1 MANYINKLVVGNE
14 VKFDLT
20 GDTVAPN
27 TLLTGT
33 TAHDKSGAQI
43 TGTCSYDSDTS
54 DATVA
59 VAEILKDKT
68 AYARGA
74 KIVGTMPDNGAK
86 NYAISNL
93 NDQSI
98 TMGFYDGSGKISIDS
113 TEKAKIIP
121 TNIKNGVSILGV
133 QGTMTGQE
141 SVRIQSKSATPDF
154 TIQSILPDDGY
165 DYLAE
170 VTVLKIPMREKA
182 NSAGG
187 ITLTIGGYNGN

>member
-1 MANYINKLVVGNE
+1 MSKYVNKLVVGNQ

-27 TLLTGT
+27 TLLTGA

-74 KIVGTMPDNGAK
+74 KIVGTMPNNGAK
-86 NYAISNL
+86 NYTISDL

-113 TEKAKIIP
+113 TEKAKIVP
-121 TNIKNGVSILGV
+121 ANIKNGVSILGV

-141 SVRIQSKSATPDF
+141 DLNIQSKNVTPNF
-154 TIQSILPDDGY
+154 TVQTILPDDGY
-165 DYLAE
+165 DYLAQ
-170 VTVLKIPMREKA
+170 VMVRPIPMTESA
-182 NSAGG
+182 NTAGG
-187 ITLTIGGYNGN
+187 LTLTIGG

>member
-33 TAHDKSGAQI
+33 TAHDKTGAQI

-74 KIVGTMPDNGAK
+74 KIVGTMPNNGAK
-86 NYAISNL
+86 NYTISDL
-93 NDQSI
+93 NDQTISL
-98 TMGFYDGSGKISIDS
+98 GFYDGSGKISIDS
-113 TEKAKIIP
+113 AEKAKIIP
-121 TNIKNGVSILGV
+121 ANIKNGVSILGV

-141 SVRIQSKSATPDF
+141 DLNIQSKTITPTF
-154 TIQSILPDDGY
+154 AAQTILPDEGY
-165 DYLAE
+165 DYLSQVVVSA
-170 VTVLKIPMREKA
+170 IPMTESE
-182 NSAGG
+182 NTAGG
-187 ITLTIGGYNGN
+187 LTLTIGG

>member
-1 MANYINKLVVGNE
+1 MSKYVNKLVVGND

-27 TLLTGT
+27 TLLTGA

-43 TGTCSYDSDTS
+43 TGTCTYDSDTS

-74 KIVGTMPDNGAK
+74 KIVGTMPNNGAK
-86 NYAISNL
+86 NYTISNL
-93 NDQSI
+93 NDQTISL
-98 TMGFYDGSGKISIDS
+98 GFYDGSGKISIDS
-113 TEKAKIIP
+113 AEKAKIIP
-121 TNIKNGVSILGV
+121 ANIKNGVSILGV

-141 SVRIQSKSATPDF
+141 DLQVQSKTVAPTF
-154 TIQSILPDDGY
+154 AAQTILPDDGY
-165 DYLAE
+165 DYLSQVVVSA
-170 VTVLKIPMREKA
+170 IPMTESE
-182 NSAGG
+182 NTAGG
-187 ITLTIGGYNGN
+187 LTLTIGG

>member
-33 TAHDKSGAQI
+33 TAHDKTGAQI

-68 AYARGA
+68 AYARGS
-74 KIVGTMPDNGAK
+74 KIVGTMPNNGAK
-86 NYAISNL
+86 NYTISDL
-93 NDQSI
+93 NDQTISL
-98 TMGFYDGSGKISIDS
+98 GFYDGSGKIIFDS
-113 TEKAKIIP
+113 AEKAKIIP
-121 TNIKNGVSILGV
+121 TNIKNGVSILGIL
-133 QGTMTGQE
+133 GTMTGQE
-141 SVRIQSKSATPDF
+141 DLKVQSKTVTPTF
-154 TIQSILPDDGY
+154 TTQTILPDSGF
-165 DYLAE
+165 DYLSQVVVSAIS
-170 VTVLKIPMREKA
+170 VTESE

-187 ITLTIGGYNGN
+187 LTLTIGG

>member
-33 TAHDKSGAQI
+33 TAHDKTGAQI

-74 KIVGTMPDNGAK
+74 KIVGTMPNNGAK
-86 NYAISNL
+86 NYTISNL
-93 NDQSI
+93 NDQTI
-98 TMGFYDGSGKISIDS
+98 AMGFYDGSGKISFDS
-113 TEKAKIIP
+113 AEKAKIIP
-121 TNIKNGVSILGV
+121 ANIKNGVSILGV

-141 SVRIQSKSATPDF
+141 SVTVQSKTITPTF
-154 TIQSILPDDGY
+154 TTQTILPDGGY
-165 DYLAE
+165 DYLSQVVVSA
-170 VTVLKIPMREKA
+170 IPMTESA
-182 NSAGG
+182 NTAGG
-187 ITLTIGGYNGN
+187 LTLTIGG

>member
-33 TAHDKSGAQI
+33 TAHDKTGAQI

-74 KIVGTMPDNGAK
+74 KIVGTMPNNGAK
-86 NYAISNL
+86 NYTISNL

-98 TMGFYDGSGKISIDS
+98 TMGFYDGSGKISFDS
-113 TEKAKIIP
+113 AEKAKIIP
-121 TNIKNGVSILGV
+121 ANIKNGVSILGV

-141 SVRIQSKSATPDF
+141 SITVQSKTITPTF
-154 TIQSILPDDGY
+154 TAQTILPDSGY
-165 DYLAE
+165 DYLSQVVVSA
-170 VTVLKIPMREKA
+170 IPMTESE
-182 NSAGG
+182 NTAGG
-187 ITLTIGGYNGN
+187 LTLTIGG

>member
-33 TAHDKSGAQI
+33 TAHDKTGAQI

-74 KIVGTMPDNGAK
+74 KIVGTMPSSGAK
-86 NYAISNL
+86 NYTISDL

-98 TMGFYDGSGKISIDS
+98 IMGFYDGSGKISIDS

-121 TNIKNGVSILGV
+121 ANIKNGVSILGV

-141 SVRIQSKSATPDF
+141 DLNIQSKTVTPTF
-154 TIQSILPDDGY
+154 TAQTILPDDGY
-165 DYLAE
+165 DYLSQVVVSA
-170 VTVLKIPMREKA
+170 IPVSESE
-182 NSAGG
+182 NTAGG
-187 ITLTIGGYNGN
+187 LTLTIGG

>member
-1 MANYINKLVVGNE
+1 MSKYVNKLVVGNE

-27 TLLTGT
+27 TLLTGA

-74 KIVGTMPDNGAK
+74 KIVGTMPNNGAK
-86 NYAISNL
+86 NYSISDL
-93 NDQSI
+93 NDQTISL
-98 TMGFYDGSGKISIDS
+98 GFYDGSGKISIDS
-113 TEKAKIIP
+113 AEKAKIIP
-121 TNIKNGVSILGV
+121 ANIKNGVSILGV

-141 SVRIQSKSATPDF
+141 DLNIQSKTITPTF
-154 TIQSILPDDGY
+154 TAQTILPDEGY
-165 DYLAE
+165 DYLSQVVVSA
-170 VTVLKIPMREKA
+170 IPMTESE
-182 NSAGG
+182 NTAGG
-187 ITLTIGGYNGN
+187 LTLTIGG

>member
-33 TAHDKSGAQI
+33 TAHDKTGAQI

-74 KIVGTMPDNGAK
+74 KIVGTMPNNGAK
-86 NYAISNL
+86 NYTISNL

-98 TMGFYDGSGKISIDS
+98 TMGFYDGSGKISFDS
-113 TEKAKIIP
+113 VEKAKIIP
-121 TNIKNGVSILGV
+121 ANIKNGVSILGV
-133 QGTMTGQE
+133 QGTMTGLE
-141 SVRIQSKSATPDF
+141 SITVQSKTITPTF
-154 TIQSILPDDGY
+154 TAQTILPDSGY
-165 DYLAE
+165 DYLSQVVVSA
-170 VTVLKIPMREKA
+170 IPMTESE
-182 NSAGG
+182 NTAGG
-187 ITLTIGGYNGN
+187 LTLTIGG

>member
-1 MANYINKLVVGNE
+1 MAKYVNKLVVGND

-33 TAHDKSGAQI
+33 TAHDKTGAQI
-43 TGTCSYDSDTS
+43 TGTCTYDSDTS

-74 KIVGTMPDNGAK
+74 KIVGTMPNNGAK
-86 NYAISNL
+86 NYTISNL
-93 NDQSI
+93 NDQTISL
-98 TMGFYDGSGKISIDS
+98 GFYDGSGKISIDS
-113 TEKAKIIP
+113 AEKAKIIP
-121 TNIKNGVSILGV
+121 ANIKNGVNILGV

-141 SVRIQSKSATPDF
+141 DISVQSKTVTPTF
-154 TIQSILPDDGY
+154 TAQTILPDEGY
-165 DYLAE
+165 DYLSQVVVSA
-170 VTVLKIPMREKA
+170 IPMTQSE

-187 ITLTIGGYNGN
+187 LTLTIGG

>member
-27 TLLTGT
+27 TLLTGA

-43 TGTCSYDSDTS
+43 TGTCTYDSDTS

-74 KIVGTMPDNGAK
+74 KIVGTMPNNGAK
-86 NYAISNL
+86 NYTISNL
-93 NDQSI
+93 NDQTISL
-98 TMGFYDGSGKISIDS
+98 GFYDGSGKISIDS
-113 TEKAKIIP
+113 AEKAKIIP
-121 TNIKNGVSILGV
+121 ANIKNGVSILGV

-141 SVRIQSKSATPDF
+141 DLQVQSKTVAPTF
-154 TIQSILPDDGY
+154 TAQTILPDEGY
-165 DYLAE
+165 DYLSQVVVSA
-170 VTVLKIPMREKA
+170 IPMTESE
-182 NSAGG
+182 NTAGG
-187 ITLTIGGYNGN
+187 LTLTIGG

>member
-1 MANYINKLVVGNE
+1 MSKYVNKLVVGND

-33 TAHDKSGAQI
+33 TAHDKTGAQI
-43 TGTCSYDSDTS
+43 TGTCTYDSDTS

-74 KIVGTMPDNGAK
+74 KIVGTMPNNGAK
-86 NYAISNL
+86 NYTISDL
-93 NDQSI
+93 NDQTISL
-98 TMGFYDGSGKISIDS
+98 GFYDGSGKISFDS
-113 TEKAKIIP
+113 AEKAKIIP
-121 TNIKNGVSILGV
+121 ANIKNGVNILGV

-141 SVRIQSKSATPDF
+141 DLQVQSKTVAPTF
-154 TIQSILPDDGY
+154 TAQTILPDEGY
-165 DYLAE
+165 DYLSQVVVSA
-170 VTVLKIPMREKA
+170 IPMTQSE

-187 ITLTIGGYNGN
+187 LTLTIGG

>member
-1 MANYINKLVVGNE
+1 MSKYVNKLVVGND

-27 TLLTGT
+27 TLLTGA

-43 TGTCSYDSDTS
+43 TGTCTYDSDTS

-74 KIVGTMPDNGAK
+74 KIVGTMPNNGAK
-86 NYAISNL
+86 NYTISDL
-93 NDQSI
+93 NDQTISL
-98 TMGFYDGSGKISIDS
+98 GFYDGSGKISIDS
-113 TEKAKIIP
+113 AEKAKIIP
-121 TNIKNGVSILGV
+121 ANIKNGVSILGV

-141 SVRIQSKSATPDF
+141 SITVQSKTVAPTF
-154 TIQSILPDDGY
+154 TAQTILPDEGY
-165 DYLAE
+165 DYLYQVVVSA
-170 VTVLKIPMREKA
+170 IPMTASA
-182 NSAGG
+182 NTAGG
-187 ITLTIGGYNGN
+187 LTLTIGG

>member
-1 MANYINKLVVGNE
+1 MSKYVNKLVVGND

-27 TLLTGT
+27 TLLTGA

-74 KIVGTMPDNGAK
+74 KIVGTMPNNGAK
-86 NYAISNL
+86 NYSISDL
-93 NDQSI
+93 NDQTISL
-98 TMGFYDGSGKISIDS
+98 GFYDGSGKISIDS
-113 TEKAKIIP
+113 AEKAKIVP
-121 TNIKNGVSILGV
+121 ANIKNGVSILGV

-141 SVRIQSKSATPDF
+141 DLNIQSKTVTPTF
-154 TIQSILPDDGY
+154 AAQTILPDEGY
-165 DYLAE
+165 DYLSQVVVSA
-170 VTVLKIPMREKA
+170 IPMTESE
-182 NSAGG
+182 NTAGG
-187 ITLTIGGYNGN
+187 LTLTIGG

>member
-1 MANYINKLVVGNE
+1 MSKYVNKLVVGNE

-27 TLLTGT
+27 TLLTGA

-43 TGTCSYDSDTS
+43 TGTCTYDSDTS

-74 KIVGTMPDNGAK
+74 KIVGTMPNNGPK
-86 NYAISNL
+86 NYTISDL
-93 NDQSI
+93 NDQTISL
-98 TMGFYDGSGKISIDS
+98 GFYDGSGKISIDS
-113 TEKAKIIP
+113 AEKAKIIP
-121 TNIKNGVSILGV
+121 ANIKNGVSILGV

-141 SVRIQSKSATPDF
+141 DLQVQSKTVAPTF
-154 TIQSILPDDGY
+154 AAQTILPDEGY
-165 DYLAE
+165 DYLSQVVVSA
-170 VTVLKIPMREKA
+170 IPMTESE
-182 NSAGG
+182 NTAGG
-187 ITLTIGGYNGN
+187 LTLTIGG

>member
-1 MANYINKLVVGNE
+1 MSKYVNKLVVGND

-33 TAHDKSGAQI
+33 TAHDKTGAQI

-68 AYARGA
+68 AYARGS
-74 KIVGTMPDNGAK
+74 KIVGTMPNNGAK
-86 NYAISNL
+86 NYTISDL
-93 NDQSI
+93 NDQTISL
-98 TMGFYDGSGKISIDS
+98 GFYDGSGKIIFDS
-113 TEKAKIIP
+113 AEKAKIIP
-121 TNIKNGVSILGV
+121 TNIKNGVSILGIL
-133 QGTMTGQE
+133 GTMTGQE
-141 SVRIQSKSATPDF
+141 EIQVQSKTVAPTF
-154 TIQSILPDDGY
+154 TAQTILPDSGF
-165 DYLAE
+165 DYLSQVVVSAIS
-170 VTVLKIPMREKA
+170 VTESE

-187 ITLTIGGYNGN
+187 LTLTIGG

>member
-43 TGTCSYDSDTS
+43 TGTCTYDSDTS

-74 KIVGTMPDNGAK
+74 KIVGTMPNNGAK
-86 NYAISNL
+86 NYTISNL
-93 NDQSI
+93 NDQTISL
-98 TMGFYDGSGKISIDS
+98 GFYDGSGKISIDS
-113 TEKAKIIP
+113 AEKAKIIP
-121 TNIKNGVSILGV
+121 ANIKNGVSILGV

-141 SVRIQSKSATPDF
+141 DLQVQSKTVAPTF
-154 TIQSILPDDGY
+154 TAQTILPDEGY
-165 DYLAE
+165 DYLSQVVVSA
-170 VTVLKIPMREKA
+170 IPMTESE
-182 NSAGG
+182 NTAGG
-187 ITLTIGGYNGN
+187 LTLTIGG

>member
-74 KIVGTMPDNGAK
+74 KIVGTMPNNGPK
-86 NYAISNL
+86 NYTISDL
-93 NDQSI
+93 NDQTISL
-98 TMGFYDGSGKISIDS
+98 GFYDGSGKISIDS
-113 TEKAKIIP
+113 AEKAKIIP
-121 TNIKNGVSILGV
+121 ANIKNGVSILGV

-141 SVRIQSKSATPDF
+141 DLQVQSKTVAPTF
-154 TIQSILPDDGY
+154 AAQTILPDEGY
-165 DYLAE
+165 DYLSQVVVSA
-170 VTVLKIPMREKA
+170 IPMTESE
-182 NSAGG
+182 NTAGG
-187 ITLTIGGYNGN
+187 LTLTIGG

>member
-33 TAHDKSGAQI
+33 TAHDKTGAQI

-74 KIVGTMPDNGAK
+74 KIVGTMPNNGAK
-86 NYAISNL
+86 NYTISDL
-93 NDQSI
+93 NDQTI
-98 TMGFYDGSGKISIDS
+98 AMGFYDGSGKISFDS
-113 TEKAKIIP
+113 AEKAKIIP
-121 TNIKNGVSILGV
+121 ANIKNGVSILGV
-133 QGTMTGQE
+133 LGTMTGQE
-141 SVRIQSKSATPDF
+141 SITVQSKTITPTF
-154 TIQSILPDDGY
+154 TAQTILPDSGY
-165 DYLAE
+165 DYLSQVVVSA
-170 VTVLKIPMREKA
+170 IPMTESE
-182 NSAGG
+182 NTAGG
-187 ITLTIGGYNGN
+187 LTLTIGG

>member
-33 TAHDKSGAQI
+33 TAHDKTGAQI

-74 KIVGTMPDNGAK
+74 KIVGTMPNNGAK
-86 NYAISNL
+86 NYTISDL
-93 NDQSI
+93 NDQTI
-98 TMGFYDGSGKISIDS
+98 AMGFYDGSGKISIDS

-121 TNIKNGVSILGV
+121 ANIKNGVSILGV

-141 SVRIQSKSATPDF
+141 SITVQSKTVTPTFSAQT
-154 TIQSILPDDGY
+154 ILPDEGY
-165 DYLAE
+165 DYLSQVVVSA
-170 VTVLKIPMREKA
+170 IPMTESE
-182 NSAGG
+182 NTAGG
-187 ITLTIGGYNGN
+187 LTLTIGG

>member
-1 MANYINKLVVGNE
+1 MSKYVNKLVVGND

-33 TAHDKSGAQI
+33 TAHDKTGAQI
-43 TGTCSYDSDTS
+43 TGTCTYDSDTS

-74 KIVGTMPDNGAK
+74 KIVGTMPNNGAK
-86 NYAISNL
+86 NYTISNL
-93 NDQSI
+93 NDQTISL
-98 TMGFYDGSGKISIDS
+98 GFYDGSGKISIDS
-113 TEKAKIIP
+113 AEKAKIIP
-121 TNIKNGVSILGV
+121 ANIKNGVSILGV

-141 SVRIQSKSATPDF
+141 DLQVQSKTVTPTF
-154 TIQSILPDDGY
+154 TAQTILPDSGF
-165 DYLAE
+165 DYLSQVVVSAIS
-170 VTVLKIPMREKA
+170 VTESE

-187 ITLTIGGYNGN
+187 LTLTIGG

>member
-1 MANYINKLVVGNE
+1 MSKYVNKLVVGND

-27 TLLTGT
+27 TLLTGA

-43 TGTCSYDSDTS
+43 TGTCTYDSDTS

-74 KIVGTMPDNGAK
+74 KIVGTMPNNGAK
-86 NYAISNL
+86 NYTISDL
-93 NDQSI
+93 NDQTISL
-98 TMGFYDGSGKISIDS
+98 GFYDGSGKISIDS
-113 TEKAKIIP
+113 AEKAKIIP
-121 TNIKNGVSILGV
+121 ANIKNGVSILGV

-141 SVRIQSKSATPDF
+141 DLQVQSKTVAPTF
-154 TIQSILPDDGY
+154 TAQTILPDDGY
-165 DYLAE
+165 DYLSQVVVSA
-170 VTVLKIPMREKA
+170 IPMTESE
-182 NSAGG
+182 NTAGG
-187 ITLTIGGYNGN
+187 LTLTIGG

>member
-1 MANYINKLVVGNE
+1 MGNYINKLVVGNE

-27 TLLTGT
+27 TLLTGA

-74 KIVGTMPDNGAK
+74 KIVGTMPNNGAK
-86 NYAISNL
+86 NYTISNL
-93 NDQSI
+93 NDQTISL
-98 TMGFYDGSGKISIDS
+98 GFYDGSGKISIDS

-121 TNIKNGVSILGV
+121 ANIKNGVNILGV
-133 QGTMTGQE
+133 LGTMTGLE
-141 SVRIQSKSATPDF
+141 SITVQSKTITPTF
-154 TIQSILPDDGY
+154 TAQTILPDEGY
-165 DYLAE
+165 DYLSQVVVSA
-170 VTVLKIPMREKA
+170 IPMTESE
-182 NSAGG
+182 NTAGG
-187 ITLTIGGYNGN
+187 LTLTIGG

>member
-33 TAHDKSGAQI
+33 TAHDKTGAQI

-74 KIVGTMPDNGAK
+74 KIVGTMPNNGAK
-86 NYAISNL
+86 NYTVSNL
-93 NDQSI
+93 NDQTISL
-98 TMGFYDGSGKISIDS
+98 GFYDGSGKISIDS
-113 TEKAKIIP
+113 AEKAKIIP
-121 TNIKNGVSILGV
+121 ANIKNGVSILGV

-141 SVRIQSKSATPDF
+141 DLQVQSKTVAPTF
-154 TIQSILPDDGY
+154 AAQTILPDEGY
-165 DYLAE
+165 DYLSQVVVSA
-170 VTVLKIPMREKA
+170 IPMTESE
-182 NSAGG
+182 NTAGG
-187 ITLTIGGYNGN
+187 LTLTIGG

>member
-74 KIVGTMPDNGAK
+74 KIVGTMPNNGAK
-86 NYAISNL
+86 NYTISDL
-93 NDQSI
+93 NDQTI
-98 TMGFYDGSGKISIDS
+98 TMGFYDGSGKIIFDS
-113 TEKAKIIP
+113 SEKAKIIP
-121 TNIKNGVSILGV
+121 ANIKNGVSILGV

-141 SVRIQSKSATPDF
+141 DLNIQSKTVTPTF
-154 TIQSILPDDGY
+154 TAQTILPDEGY
-165 DYLAE
+165 DYLSQVVVSA
-170 VTVLKIPMREKA
+170 IPVSESE
-182 NSAGG
+182 NTAGG
-187 ITLTIGGYNGN
+187 LTLTIGG

>member
-33 TAHDKSGAQI
+33 TAHDKTGAQI

-74 KIVGTMPDNGAK
+74 KIVGTMPNNGAK
-86 NYAISNL
+86 NYTISDL
-93 NDQSI
+93 NDQTI
-98 TMGFYDGSGKISIDS
+98 AMGFYDGSGKISFDS
-113 TEKAKIIP
+113 VEKAKIIP
-121 TNIKNGVSILGV
+121 ANIKNGVSILGV

-141 SVRIQSKSATPDF
+141 SITVQSKTVTPTF
-154 TIQSILPDDGY
+154 TAQTILPDSGY
-165 DYLAE
+165 DYLSQVVVSA
-170 VTVLKIPMREKA
+170 IPMTESA
-182 NSAGG
+182 NTAGG
-187 ITLTIGGYNGN
+187 LTLTIGG

>member
-27 TLLTGT
+27 TLLTGA
-33 TAHDKSGAQI
+33 TAHDKTGAQI
-43 TGTCSYDSDTS
+43 TGTCTYDSDTS

-74 KIVGTMPDNGAK
+74 KIVGTMPNNGAK
-86 NYAISNL
+86 NYTISDL
-93 NDQSI
+93 NDQTI
-98 TMGFYDGSGKISIDS
+98 AMGFYDGSGKISFDS
-113 TEKAKIIP
+113 AEKAKIIP
-121 TNIKNGVSILGV
+121 ANIKNGVSILGV

-141 SVRIQSKSATPDF
+141 SVTVQSKTVTPTF
-154 TIQSILPDDGY
+154 TAQTILPDGGY
-165 DYLAE
+165 DYLSQVVVSA
-170 VTVLKIPMREKA
+170 IPMTQSE
-182 NSAGG
+182 NTAGG
-187 ITLTIGGYNGN
+187 LTLTIGG

>member
-27 TLLTGT
+27 TLLTGA

-74 KIVGTMPDNGAK
+74 KIVGTMPNNGPK
-86 NYAISNL
+86 NYTISDL
-93 NDQSI
+93 NDQTISL
-98 TMGFYDGSGKISIDS
+98 GFYDGSGKISIDS
-113 TEKAKIIP
+113 AEKAKIIP
-121 TNIKNGVSILGV
+121 ANIKNGVSILGV

-141 SVRIQSKSATPDF
+141 DLQVQSKTVAPTF
-154 TIQSILPDDGY
+154 AAQTILPDEGY
-165 DYLAE
+165 DYLSQVVVSA
-170 VTVLKIPMREKA
+170 IPMTESE
-182 NSAGG
+182 NTAGG
-187 ITLTIGGYNGN
+187 LTLTIGG

>member
-1 MANYINKLVVGNE
+1 MSKYVNKLVVGNQ

-27 TLLTGT
+27 TLLTGA

-74 KIVGTMPDNGAK
+74 KIVGTMPNNGPK
-86 NYAISNL
+86 NYTISDL

-98 TMGFYDGSGKISIDS
+98 AMGFYDGSGKIIFDAS
-113 TEKAKIIP
+113 EKAKIVP
-121 TNIKNGVSILGV
+121 ANIKNGVSILGV

-141 SVRIQSKSATPDF
+141 DLNIQSKTITPTF
-154 TIQSILPDDGY
+154 AIQTILPDEGY
-165 DYLAE
+165 DYLSQVVVSA
-170 VTVLKIPMREKA
+170 IPMTESA
-182 NSAGG
+182 NTAGG
-187 ITLTIGGYNGN
+187 LTLTIGG

>member
-33 TAHDKSGAQI
+33 TAHDKTGAQI

-74 KIVGTMPDNGAK
+74 KIVGTMPNNGAK
-86 NYAISNL
+86 NYTISDL

-98 TMGFYDGSGKISIDS
+98 TMGFYDGSGKIIFDS
-113 TEKAKIIP
+113 SEKAKIIP
-121 TNIKNGVSILGV
+121 ANIKNGVSILGV

-141 SVRIQSKSATPDF
+141 SITVQSKTVAPTF
-154 TIQSILPDDGY
+154 TAQTILPDGGY
-165 DYLAE
+165 DYLSQVVVSA
-170 VTVLKIPMREKA
+170 IPMTESE
-182 NSAGG
+182 NTAGG
-187 ITLTIGGYNGN
+187 LTLTIGG

>member
-27 TLLTGT
+27 TLLTGA
-33 TAHDKSGAQI
+33 TAHDKTGAQI

-74 KIVGTMPDNGAK
+74 KIVGTMPNNGAK
-86 NYAISNL
+86 NYTISNL
-93 NDQSI
+93 NDQTI
-98 TMGFYDGSGKISIDS
+98 TMGFYDGSGKISFDS
-113 TEKAKIIP
+113 AEKAKIIP
-121 TNIKNGVSILGV
+121 ANIKNGVSILGV

-141 SVRIQSKSATPDF
+141 SITVQSKTITPTF
-154 TIQSILPDDGY
+154 TTQTILPDSGY
-165 DYLAE
+165 DYLSQVVVSA
-170 VTVLKIPMREKA
+170 IPMTESE
-182 NSAGG
+182 NTAGG
-187 ITLTIGGYNGN
+187 LTLTIGG

>member
-43 TGTCSYDSDTS
+43 TGTCTYDSDTS

-74 KIVGTMPDNGAK
+74 KIVGTMPNNGAK
-86 NYAISNL
+86 NYTISDL
-93 NDQSI
+93 NDQTI
-98 TMGFYDGSGKISIDS
+98 AMGFYDGSGKISFDS
-113 TEKAKIIP
+113 AEKAKIIP
-121 TNIKNGVSILGV
+121 ANIKNGVSILGV

-141 SVRIQSKSATPDF
+141 DLQVQSKTVAPTF
-154 TIQSILPDDGY
+154 AAQTILPDEGY
-165 DYLAE
+165 DYLSQVVVSA
-170 VTVLKIPMREKA
+170 IPMTESE
-182 NSAGG
+182 NTAGG
-187 ITLTIGGYNGN
+187 LTLTIGG

>member
-1 MANYINKLVVGNE
+1 MSKYVNKLVVGND

-33 TAHDKSGAQI
+33 TAHDKTGAQI

-68 AYARGA
+68 AYARGS
-74 KIVGTMPDNGAK
+74 KIVGTMPNNGAK
-86 NYAISNL
+86 NYTISDL
-93 NDQSI
+93 NDQTISL
-98 TMGFYDGSGKISIDS
+98 GFYDGSGKIIFDS

-121 TNIKNGVSILGV
+121 ANIKNGVSILGV

-141 SVRIQSKSATPDF
+141 DLKVQSKTVAPTF
-154 TIQSILPDDGY
+154 TAQTILPDSGF
-165 DYLAE
+165 DYLSQVVVSAIS
-170 VTVLKIPMREKA
+170 VTESE

-187 ITLTIGGYNGN
+187 LTLTIGG

>member
-33 TAHDKSGAQI
+33 TAHDKTGAQI

-74 KIVGTMPDNGAK
+74 KIVGTMPNNGAK
-86 NYAISNL
+86 NYTISDL
-93 NDQSI
+93 NDQTI
-98 TMGFYDGSGKISIDS
+98 TMGFYDGSGKISFDS
-113 TEKAKIIP
+113 AEKAKIIP
-121 TNIKNGVSILGV
+121 ANIKNGVSILGV

-141 SVRIQSKSATPDF
+141 SITVQSKTVTPTF
-154 TIQSILPDDGY
+154 TAQTILPNEGY
-165 DYLAE
+165 DYLSQVVVSA
-170 VTVLKIPMREKA
+170 IPVSESE
-182 NSAGG
+182 NTAGG
-187 ITLTIGGYNGN
+187 LTLTIGG

>member
-33 TAHDKSGAQI
+33 TAHDKTGAQI

-74 KIVGTMPDNGAK
+74 KIVGTMPNNGAK
-86 NYAISNL
+86 NYTISNL
-93 NDQSI
+93 NDQTI
-98 TMGFYDGSGKISIDS
+98 TMGFYDGSGKISFDS
-113 TEKAKIIP
+113 AEKAKIIP
-121 TNIKNGVSILGV
+121 ANIKNGVSILGV

-141 SVRIQSKSATPDF
+141 SITVQSKTITPTF
-154 TIQSILPDDGY
+154 TAQTILPDSGY
-165 DYLAE
+165 DYLSQVVVSA
-170 VTVLKIPMREKA
+170 IPMTESE
-182 NSAGG
+182 NTAGG
-187 ITLTIGGYNGN
+187 LTLTIGG

>member
-1 MANYINKLVVGNE
+1 MSKYVNKLVVGND

-27 TLLTGT
+27 TLLTGA

-74 KIVGTMPDNGAK
+74 KIVGTMPNNGAK
-86 NYAISNL
+86 NYTISDL

-98 TMGFYDGSGKISIDS
+98 TMGFYDGSGKISFDS
-113 TEKAKIIP
+113 AEKAKIIP
-121 TNIKNGVSILGV
+121 ANIKNGVSILGV

-141 SVRIQSKSATPDF
+141 DLQVQSKTVAPTF
-154 TIQSILPDDGY
+154 AAQTILPDEGY
-165 DYLAE
+165 DYLSQVVVSA
-170 VTVLKIPMREKA
+170 IPMTESE
-182 NSAGG
+182 NTAGG
-187 ITLTIGGYNGN
+187 LTLTIGG

>member
-1 MANYINKLVVGNE
+1 MSKYVNKLVVGND

-27 TLLTGT
+27 TLLTGA

-74 KIVGTMPDNGAK
+74 KIVGTMPNNGPK
-86 NYAISNL
+86 NYTISDL
-93 NDQSI
+93 NDQTISL
-98 TMGFYDGSGKISIDS
+98 GFYDGSGKISIDS
-113 TEKAKIIP
+113 AEKAKIIP
-121 TNIKNGVSILGV
+121 ANIKNGVSILGV

-141 SVRIQSKSATPDF
+141 SITVQSKTITPTFSAQT
-154 TIQSILPDDGY
+154 ILPDSGY
-165 DYLAE
+165 DYLSQVVVSA
-170 VTVLKIPMREKA
+170 IPMTESE
-182 NSAGG
+182 NTAGG
-187 ITLTIGGYNGN
+187 LTLTIGG

>member
-33 TAHDKSGAQI
+33 TAHDKTGAQI

-74 KIVGTMPDNGAK
+74 KIVGTMPNNGAK
-86 NYAISNL
+86 NYSISNL
-93 NDQSI
+93 NDQTISL
-98 TMGFYDGSGKISIDS
+98 GFYDGSGKISIDS
-113 TEKAKIIP
+113 AEKAKIIP
-121 TNIKNGVSILGV
+121 ANIKNGVSILGV

-141 SVRIQSKSATPDF
+141 DLNVQSKTVAPTF
-154 TIQSILPDDGY
+154 AAQTILPDEGY
-165 DYLAE
+165 DYLSQVVVSA
-170 VTVLKIPMREKA
+170 IPMTESE
-182 NSAGG
+182 NTAGG
-187 ITLTIGGYNGN
+187 LTLTIGG

>member
-33 TAHDKSGAQI
+33 TAHDKTGAQI

-74 KIVGTMPDNGAK
+74 KIVGTMPNNGAK
-86 NYAISNL
+86 NYTISNL
-93 NDQSI
+93 NDQTI
-98 TMGFYDGSGKISIDS
+98 AMGFYDGSGKISFDS
-113 TEKAKIIP
+113 AEKAKIIP
-121 TNIKNGVSILGV
+121 ANIKNGVSILGV

-141 SVRIQSKSATPDF
+141 SITVQSKTATPTF
-154 TIQSILPDDGY
+154 TAQTILPDGGY
-165 DYLAE
+165 DYLSQVVVSA
-170 VTVLKIPMREKA
+170 IPMTESA
-182 NSAGG
+182 NTAGG
-187 ITLTIGGYNGN
+187 LTLTIGG

>member
-1 MANYINKLVVGNE
+1 MSKYVNKLVVGNQ

-27 TLLTGT
+27 TLLTGA

-43 TGTCSYDSDTS
+43 TGTCTYDSDTS

-74 KIVGTMPDNGAK
+74 KIVGTMPNNGPK
-86 NYAISNL
+86 NYAISDL
-93 NDQSI
+93 NDQTISL
-98 TMGFYDGSGKISIDS
+98 GFYDGSGKISIDS
-113 TEKAKIIP
+113 AEKAKIIP
-121 TNIKNGVSILGV
+121 ANIKNGVSILGV

-141 SVRIQSKSATPDF
+141 DLNIQSKTITPTF
-154 TIQSILPDDGY
+154 AAQTILPDDGY
-165 DYLAE
+165 DYLSQVVVSA
-170 VTVLKIPMREKA
+170 IPMTESE
-182 NSAGG
+182 NTAGG
-187 ITLTIGGYNGN
+187 LTLTIGG